1 MVEPTPRSP
10 QVSQLQ
16 RLWLQ
21 ELGLDKPMLARLA
34 PQAARFA
41 SQASGLSSRASRP
54 APEASGLPPQD
65 SGLASRAARSASGAA
80 ALAALR
86 QGTGTAGPAAKRST
100 PSASQAATVSR
111 APALTPPPGVAQS
124 GSGASTHP
132 VLGQGPAAGPG
143 STNTDTHTDA
153 RRESVTANVTAE
165 GAPTDWAELE
175 ARIQACEACEL
186 HGGRHRAVAG
196 SGAVQAVDWL
206 VVGEAPGERDD
217 RLGQPFQG
225 KAGELLHAMLA
236 AAGIDPEHA
245 VFYTNLV
252 KCRPRSNRLPT
263 PDEIASCLPHLHSQ
277 IALLRPKGIL
287 ALGRLAAQAL
297 LGEGDSNIA
306 AFEALRGQVH
316 QFQGHGGTPIP
327 LVVTYHPAS
336 LLSRPRHKA
345 ASWRDLNVARTVG
358 INQ

>member
-16 RLWLQ
+16 RLWLL

-34 PQAARFA
+34 PRASRLA
-41 SQASGLSSRASRP
+41 SQASGPSSQAPRP
-54 APEASGLPPQD
+54 APEASGLAPQ
-65 SGLASRAARSASGAA
+65 APRSATGAA

-86 QGTGTAGPAAKRST
+86 QGTSASGSAAQRST
-100 PSASQAATVSR
+100 PSAPRDTTAS
-111 APALTPPPGVAQS
+111 PASASTPAPGVMQS
-124 GSGASTHP
+124 GSGAGMP
-132 VLGQGPAAGPG
+132 LAVGPQ
-143 STNTDTHTDA
+143 SVNTDV
-153 RRESVTANVTAE
+153 RREAVTPAMTNVIAE
-165 GAPTDWAELE
+165 GAPSDWAALE

-186 HGGRHRAVAG
+186 HSGRHRAVAG

-225 KAGELLHAMLA
+225 KAGELLHAMLG
-236 AAGIDPEHA
+236 AAGIDPSHA

-277 IALLRPKGIL
+277 IALFRPKGIL

-345 ASWRDLNVARTVG
+345 ASWRDLNLARTVG
-358 INQ
+358 IAQ